1 MKYLQL
7 TKKFGVW
14 GINEARL
21 LALSDIKTYQ
31 KAIEIKIAQS
41 WTQLKR
47 LSSSSS
53 RNGQIDQWVRMESRN

>member
-41 WTQLKR
+41 WTQLK
-47 LSSSSS
+47 
-53 RNGQIDQWVRMESRN
+53 